1 MLVLYLT
8 LIKMKKFL
16 KFIFISLFVIILT
29 VGTYI
34 LTRGYFLYKSA
45 IEEKSILTCV
55 SEIQQSNYFTSIN
68 EIPIDYKNAVIA
80 VEDHRF
86 ESHGVIDIISIAR
99 AIWSNIKKQELA
111 EGGSTITQQVAK
123 NLYFIESKN
132 NTIYRKIAE
141 IFIGRDLEN
150 MYSKDEIFEIYMNCI
165 YFGDGYYNI
174 KTATK
179 GYFNKLPSEMNLYE
193 CTLLAGIPNAP
204 SAYAPTK
211 NPNLAK
217 KRQEKVISSMVKY
230 GYLTQEEA
238 DEIL

>member
-1 MLVLYLT
+1 
-8 LIKMKKFL
+8 MKKFL
-16 KFIFISLFVIILT
+16 KFIFILSFVAILT
-29 VGTYI
+29 VGAYIIFKGYI
-34 LTRGYFLYKSA
+34 LYKDVTNV
-45 IEEKSILTCV
+45 KSILSSV
-55 SEIQQSNYFTSIN
+55 SEIQESDYFTSIN
-68 EIPIDYKNAVIA
+68 NIPIHYKNAVIA

-86 ESHGVIDIISIAR
+86 ESHGVIDVISISR
-99 AIWSNIKKQELA
+99 AILSNLKQQELA
-111 EGGSTITQQVAK
+111 EGGSKITQQVAK
-123 NLYFIESKN
+123 NLYFIESRN

-150 MYSKDEIFEIYMNCI
+150 MYSKNEIFEIYMNCI

-174 KTATK
+174 KDAAE
-179 GYFNKLPSEMNLYE
+179 GYFNKLPSDMNLYE

-211 NPNLAK
+211 NPDLAK

-230 GYLTQEEA
+230 GYLTQKEA

>member
-1 MLVLYLT
+1 
-8 LIKMKKFL
+8 MKKFL
-16 KFIFISLFVIILT
+16 KYFFILLFVAILII
-29 VGTYI
+29 GIYI
-34 LTRGYFLYKSA
+34 IARGYLLYKEVT
-45 IEEKSILTCV
+45 EEKSILLCV
-55 SEIQQSNYFTSIN
+55 SEIQNSNYFTSI
-68 EIPIDYKNAVIA
+68 EDVPIHYKNAVIA

-86 ESHGVIDIISIAR
+86 ESHGAIDVISILR
-99 AIWSNIKKQELA
+99 AVLSNLKQQELA

-132 NTIYRKIAE
+132 NTIYRKFAE
-141 IFIGRDLEN
+141 IFIGIDLEN

-174 KTATK
+174 KNAAN
-179 GYFNKLPSEMNLYE
+179 GYFNKLPFEMNMYE

-211 NPNLAK
+211 NPDLAR
-217 KRQEKVISSMVKY
+217 KRQGKVISSMVKY

-238 DEIL
+238 NEIL

>member
-1 MLVLYLT
+1 
-8 LIKMKKFL
+8 MKKFL
-16 KFIFISLFVIILT
+16 KFIFILSFVAILT
-29 VGTYI
+29 VGAYIIFKGYI
-34 LTRGYFLYKSA
+34 LYKDVTNV
-45 IEEKSILTCV
+45 KSILSSV
-55 SEIQQSNYFTSIN
+55 SEIQESDYFTSIN
-68 EIPIDYKNAVIA
+68 NIPIHYKNAVIA

-86 ESHGVIDIISIAR
+86 ESHGVIDVISISR
-99 AIWSNIKKQELA
+99 AILSNLKQQELA

-123 NLYFIESKN
+123 NLYFIESRN

-150 MYSKDEIFEIYMNCI
+150 MYSKNEIFEIYMNCI

-174 KTATK
+174 KDAAE
-179 GYFNKLPSEMNLYE
+179 GYFNKLPSDMNLYE

-211 NPNLAK
+211 NPDLAK

-230 GYLTQEEA
+230 GYLTQKEA

>member
-1 MLVLYLT
+1 
-8 LIKMKKFL
+8 MKKFL
-16 KFIFISLFVIILT
+16 KFIFILSFVAILT
-29 VGTYI
+29 VGAYIIFKGYI
-34 LTRGYFLYKSA
+34 LYKDVTNV
-45 IEEKSILTCV
+45 KSILSSV
-55 SEIQQSNYFTSIN
+55 SEIQESDYFTSIN
-68 EIPIDYKNAVIA
+68 NIPIHYKNAVIA

-86 ESHGVIDIISIAR
+86 ESHGVIDVISISR
-99 AIWSNIKKQELA
+99 AILSNLKQQELA
-111 EGGSTITQQVAK
+111 EGGSTITRQVAK
-123 NLYFIESKN
+123 NLYFIESRN

-150 MYSKDEIFEIYMNCI
+150 MYSKNEIFEIYMNCI

-174 KTATK
+174 KDAAE
-179 GYFNKLPSEMNLYE
+179 GYFNKLPSDMNLYE

-211 NPNLAK
+211 NPDLAK

-230 GYLTQEEA
+230 GYLTQKEA

>member
-1 MLVLYLT
+1 
-8 LIKMKKFL
+8 MKKFL
-16 KFIFISLFVIILT
+16 KFIFILSFVAILT
-29 VGTYI
+29 VGAYIIFKGYI
-34 LTRGYFLYKSA
+34 LYKDVTNV
-45 IEEKSILTCV
+45 KSILSSV
-55 SEIQQSNYFTSIN
+55 SEIQESDYFTSIN
-68 EIPIDYKNAVIA
+68 NIPIHYKNAVIA

-86 ESHGVIDIISIAR
+86 ESHGVIDVISISR
-99 AIWSNIKKQELA
+99 AILSNLKQQELA
-111 EGGSTITQQVAK
+111 EGGSKITQQVAK
-123 NLYFIESKN
+123 NLYFIESRN

-150 MYSKDEIFEIYMNCI
+150 MYSKNEIFEIYMNCI

-174 KTATK
+174 KDAAE
-179 GYFNKLPSEMNLYE
+179 GYFNKLPSDMNLYE

-211 NPNLAK
+211 NPDLAK